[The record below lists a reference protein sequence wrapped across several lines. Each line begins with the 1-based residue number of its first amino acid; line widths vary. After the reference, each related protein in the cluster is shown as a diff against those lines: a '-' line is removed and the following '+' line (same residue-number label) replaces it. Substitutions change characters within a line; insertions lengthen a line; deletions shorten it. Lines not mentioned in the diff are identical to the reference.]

1 MRTDHTFTAGG
12 EELVLAVSL
21 ELAAAKWKVALH
33 DGRRE
38 KPAVHTV
45 AESQAAARLQAVLDL
60 IEAHRQK
67 WSLPAGVRTVVNYE
81 AGQDAFWI
89 CRALQARGI
98 ECYVVDPAS
107 IPVERHQ
114 RRAKTD
120 RLDAIKLV
128 INLRAW
134 LRGERDRMHVVH
146 VPSPQDEASRQLM
159 RDRGELQKEVQQHR
173 DRMRKLLATLGC
185 WDEVDHKH
193 FAGRLAR
200 DEVKCHD
207 GAPLP
212 PELRERLLRECERL
226 ALAGQQL
233 AALEKTRQASV
244 PAPAR
249 KRSDD
254 LARLKGIGEVGASRL
269 ALELFWVRR
278 ETGKEEV
285 VEVHYDEGVANHIG
299 PESCVSYREVQ
310 HEALTGVRIGQSF
323 SHDRVLI
330 PGADAVQKA
339 EGNMLERVIASARTT
354 RRGLRPW
361 HVRML
366 LAREPGDLQSDRRC
380 SLRSAA
386 RIGKARSRSR

>member
-1 MRTDHTFTAGG
+1 MRTDQRFTTGG
-12 EELVLAVSL
+12 EEPVLAVSL

-38 KPAVHTV
+38 QPAVHTV
-45 AESQAAARLQAVLDL
+45 AQPQAAARLQAVLEL
-60 IEAHRQK
+60 IEAHKEK
-67 WSLPAGVRTVVNYE
+67 WSLPAGVRTVVSYE

-107 IPVERHQ
+107 IPVERHK

-120 RLDAIKLV
+120 RLDVIKLV

-159 RDRGELQKEVQQHR
+159 RDRGELQKEVLQHR

-193 FAGRLAR
+193 FAGRLAH

-212 PELRERLLRECERL
+212 PELREWERL
-226 ALAGQQL
+226 ALAEQQL
-233 AALEKTRQASV
+233 VTLEKTRQASV
-244 PAPAR
+244 PP
-249 KRSDD
+249 
-254 LARLKGIGEVGASRL
+254 
-269 ALELFWVRR
+269 
-278 ETGKEEV
+278 V
-285 VEVHYDEGVANHIG
+285 VN
-299 PESCVSYREVQ
+299 
-310 HEALTGVRIGQSF
+310 L
-323 SHDRVLI
+323 
-330 PGADAVQKA
+330 
-339 EGNMLERVIASARTT
+339 
-354 RRGLRPW
+354 
-361 HVRML
+361 
-366 LAREPGDLQSDRRC
+366 
-380 SLRSAA
+380 
-386 RIGKARSRSR
+386 